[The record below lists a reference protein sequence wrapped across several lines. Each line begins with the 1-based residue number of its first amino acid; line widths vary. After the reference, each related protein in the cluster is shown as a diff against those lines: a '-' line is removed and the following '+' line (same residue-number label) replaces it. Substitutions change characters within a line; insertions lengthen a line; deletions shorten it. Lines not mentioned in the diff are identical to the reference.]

1 MDIYGYVLCMYN
13 NKCIY
18 YTYHVC
24 NNVMYGERTNDIVR
38 SMIDS
43 PLA

>member
-24 NNVMYGERTNDIVR
+24 NVMYGERTNDIVR